1 MTTLPGRRHNDSEND
16 RIASIGMRALIVDDE
31 SSYRSYIATLAEK
44 IGFTVDEA
52 ADGGNALRVLS
63 SGRYDVLVVNLE
75 TAGLELIA
83 GVRSDTALRETYA
96 VLLTSGDN
104 VEKKIAALEA
114 GYDDFLSKSATE
126 LEIVAKLVT
135 ARRMVSRQQSFDHV
149 VRDLYG
155 MATRD
160 ELTGL
165 SNRRFLFS
173 ETEKLVSHGGPV
185 TLVLFDLD
193 DFKRINDTFGHLA
206 GDRVLRDVGALFQR
220 QTRPED
226 LVGRYGGDEFVMAVS
241 GSPFYLVEAIAERL
255 SACMRDLSW
264 MAGNDEFSVGVTT
277 GIGSSHFLRDAT
289 LAQLLDAADRDLYKN
304 KWVKKHP
311 GQPREDRVLPL
322 PAVVS
327 EVKPK
332 VEEHRPLPSA
342 QRGETAPRRRS

>member
-16 RIASIGMRALIVDDE
+16 RKASIGMRALIVDDE

-44 IGFTVDEA
+44 IGFMVDEA
-52 ADGGNALRVLS
+52 ADGSNALRVLS

-83 GVRSDTALRETYA
+83 GVRSDAALRETYA

-165 SNRRFLFS
+165 
-173 ETEKLVSHGGPV
+173 
-185 TLVLFDLD
+185 
-193 DFKRINDTFGHLA
+193 
-206 GDRVLRDVGALFQR
+206 
-220 QTRPED
+220 
-226 LVGRYGGDEFVMAVS
+226 
-241 GSPFYLVEAIAERL
+241 
-255 SACMRDLSW
+255 
-264 MAGNDEFSVGVTT
+264 
-277 GIGSSHFLRDAT
+277 
-289 LAQLLDAADRDLYKN
+289 
-304 KWVKKHP
+304 
-311 GQPREDRVLPL
+311 
-322 PAVVS
+322 
-327 EVKPK
+327 
-332 VEEHRPLPSA
+332 
-342 QRGETAPRRRS
+342 